1 MRFAIDTNVLAY
13 AEGLGDERRCGIALE
28 LIQKLPGD
36 AGVLPAQVLG
46 ELSRVLT
53 TKAKR
58 STLQARDAVLAWA
71 DTFEVADSTWFA
83 FQAALDLTVDHQ
95 LQMWDALI
103 LTVAAEQHCRIVI
116 SEDF

>member
-1 MRFAIDTNVLAY
+1 VRHRIGVDP
-13 AEGLGDERRCGIALE
+13 
-28 LIQKLPGD
+28 KLPGD
-36 AGVLPAQVLG
+36 AGGLPAQVLG

-58 STLQARDAVLAWA
+58 STLQARDAALAWA